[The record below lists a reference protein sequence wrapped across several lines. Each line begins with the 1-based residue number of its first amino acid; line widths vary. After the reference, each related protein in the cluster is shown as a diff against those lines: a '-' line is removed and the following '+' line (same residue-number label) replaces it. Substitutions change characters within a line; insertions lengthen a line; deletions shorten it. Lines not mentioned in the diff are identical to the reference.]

1 MITSFPTYAIL
12 PLRSNQREK
21 GRMSQTNELLLL
33 QRVQAGDEDALII
46 LHNQFANLVFSVAYR
61 VLNDQMAAE
70 EVTQDT
76 FMRLWNKSYSYDP
89 EKGRFT
95 TWLLTVT
102 RRLAIDVLRLR
113 QRREPKAGM
122 LFMDE
127 DPSLWENILSVE
139 GGSDLRRNLK
149 SALDQLPPEQSEL
162 IEMVYF
168 YGMSHND
175 IAETTGIPLG
185 TVKTRIRLGMQKL
198 RSAWNGDD
206 VKSK

>member
-1 MITSFPTYAIL
+1 
-12 PLRSNQREK
+12 
-21 GRMSQTNELLLL
+21 MSELTELMLL
-33 QRVQAGDEDALII
+33 QRVQHGDEDALIS
-46 LHNQFANLVFSVAYR
+46 LHTQYANLVFSVAYR
-61 VLNDQMAAE
+61 VLNDQMGAE

-76 FMRLWNKSYSYDP
+76 FMRLWNKSYTYDP

-122 LFMDE
+122 MFMDE
-127 DPSLWENILSVE
+127 DPGLWENILSVD

-149 SALDQLPPEQSEL
+149 SVLAQLPSDQSEL
-162 IEMVYF
+162 IELVYF

-175 IAETTGIPLG
+175 IAETLSIPLG

-198 RSAWNGDD
+198 RLAWVGDETID
-206 VKSK
+206 PNK

>member
-1 MITSFPTYAIL
+1 
-12 PLRSNQREK
+12 
-21 GRMSQTNELLLL
+21 MSQPTEIILL
-33 QRVQAGDEDALII
+33 QRIQAGDEDALVS
-46 LHNQFANLVFSVAYR
+46 LHAQYANLVFSVAYR
-61 VLNDQMAAE
+61 VVNDQMAAE

-76 FMRLWNKSYSYDP
+76 FMRLWNKSYTYDP

-113 QRREPKAGM
+113 TRREPKTGM

-127 DPSLWENILSVE
+127 DPGLWENTLIVD
-139 GGSDLRRNLK
+139 GGNDLRRNLK
-149 SALDQLPPEQSEL
+149 SVLNQLPSDQSEL
-162 IEMVYF
+162 IELVYF

-175 IAETTGIPLG
+175 IAETLGLPLG

-198 RSAWNGDD
+198 RLAWKEDEPINPNNNI
-206 VKSK
+206 

>member
-1 MITSFPTYAIL
+1 MIATFQTYAIL
-12 PLRSNQREK
+12 SVRSNEREK
-21 GRMSQTNELLLL
+21 GRMSQTTELLLL
-33 QRVQAGDEDALII
+33 QRVQAGDEDALIT
-46 LHNQFANLVFSVAYR
+46 LHSQFANLVFSVAYR

-89 EKGRFT
+89 QKGRFT

-127 DPSLWENILSVE
+127 DPTLWENILSVD

-149 SALDQLPPEQSEL
+149 SVLGQLPTDQSEL
-162 IEMVYF
+162 IELVYF

-198 RSAWNGDD
+198 RSAWTGDD
-206 VKSK
+206 IKSK

>member
-12 PLRSNQREK
+12 PVRSNQREK
-21 GRMSQTNELLLL
+21 GRMSQSTELTLL
-33 QRVQAGDEDALII
+33 QRVQNGDEEALIM

-102 RRLAIDVLRLR
+102 RRLAIDMLRLR
-113 QRREPKAGM
+113 QRREPKSGM

-127 DPSLWENILSVE
+127 DPTLWENVLSVE

-149 SALDQLPPEQSEL
+149 SVLAQLPTDQSEL
-162 IEMVYF
+162 IELVYF

-198 RSAWNGDD
+198 RSAWTGDEI
-206 VKSK
+206 KSE

>member
-12 PLRSNQREK
+12 PVPSNQREK
-21 GRMSQTNELLLL
+21 GRMSQSTELTLL
-33 QRVQAGDEDALII
+33 QRVQNGDEEALIM
-46 LHNQFANLVFSVAYR
+46 LHKQFANLVFSVAYR

-102 RRLAIDVLRLR
+102 RRLAIDMLRLR
-113 QRREPKAGM
+113 QRREPKSGM

-127 DPSLWENILSVE
+127 DPTLWENVLSVE

-149 SALDQLPPEQSEL
+149 SVLAQLPTDQSEL
-162 IEMVYF
+162 IELVYF

-198 RSAWNGDD
+198 RSAWTGDEI
-206 VKSK
+206 KSE